1 MLCVNYIHDDDD
13 QDLETGPN
21 VENDEEEG
29 PQLQSPEKTE
39 KLFKFPLG
47 TIKRLMKLD
56 PDVNMTNQVGTKQ
69 AK

>member
-1 MLCVNYIHDDDD
+1 MMCVNYIHNDDD

-21 VENDEEEG
+21 VENEEE
-29 PQLQSPEKTE
+29 QQSPEKAE

-56 PDVNMTNQVGTKQ
+56 PDVNMTNQVGANQ